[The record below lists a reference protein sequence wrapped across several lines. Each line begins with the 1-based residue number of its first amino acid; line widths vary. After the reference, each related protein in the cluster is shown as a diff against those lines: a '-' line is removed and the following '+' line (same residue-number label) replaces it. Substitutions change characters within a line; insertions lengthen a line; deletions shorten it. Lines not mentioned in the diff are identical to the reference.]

1 MTEHDLDTLLSAP
14 LTPVD
19 DDGFAARTMYRIA
32 QEQAVL
38 RERREIIEWSAL
50 LLAAVIFL
58 AAVPLSSMLPAIE
71 TLTVKVGNSF
81 PVAVTLAALILTAT
95 FTRFVVDRQD

>member
-1 MTEHDLDTLLSAP
+1 MTDNDLDALLSAP

-19 DDGFAARTMYRIA
+19 DNGFAARTMYRIA

-50 LLAAVIFL
+50 LLAATVFL
-58 AAVPLSSMLPAIE
+58 AFVPLGVFVHAIE

-95 FTRFVVDRQD
+95 FTRFVVDRAD

>member
-1 MTEHDLDTLLSAP
+1 MTDNDLDTLLSAP

-19 DDGFAARTMYRIA
+19 DDGFAAHVTYQIA
-32 QEQAVL
+32 QEQALL

-50 LLAAVIFL
+50 LLAATIFL
-58 AAVPLSSMLPAIE
+58 AFVPLGAIIHAIE

-81 PVAVTLAALILTAT
+81 PVAVTLAVLILTAT
-95 FTRFVVDRQD
+95 FTRFVVDRTD